1 MISSVATNVIVK
13 VENIDDDDVDK
24 NNDINDLVVPS
35 PPVDSNSSHD
45 DDKDD
50 EISTLS
56 IHELSVS
63 PDHQLPQEQDSTPQE
78 QDGTTEKPDQSTVQD
93 DTTPEKPDQSSSDI
107 TSQEL
112 LPSSDDLTDD
122 TNLLTAI

>member
-13 VENIDDDDVDK
+13 VENIDDDDVDN

-35 PPVDSNSSHD
+35 PPVDSNSSH
-45 DDKDD
+45 DD

-93 DTTPEKPDQSSSDI
+93 DTSLEKPDQSSSDI